1 MNNDVI
7 KILVV
12 DDERGLREGCRR
24 ILESEGNSVDLAEDG
39 KQGLDLLQKK
49 SYDLML
55 VDLMMPVMGGLEL
68 MEEIKKLNIDII
80 MIVITGFATIETAV
94 EAMKHGAYDYVPKP
108 FSPDQLLAVVNR
120 GLERQRLHRHAQQ
133 LTEERDRR
141 LLEIVNEKSKLLTI
155 VNSMADGVLVI
166 NREQQLVLWNPM
178 AIKMLNLPGNPV
190 HGKNIN
196 QVIPQHDLIEI
207 INQAIDPGS
216 SKYTTISEEIEL
228 KEPAPRTL
236 MANVSVVRDEGGEI
250 LGVVSILRDITELKE
265 IDRIKSQFVSL
276 VAHELRAPLSAIE
289 GFLTA
294 YLTGAAGDSPEFN
307 KQMLERAKQ
316 RAHSLLELVNDLLQM
331 SRMESKR
338 VIRKKELLDIT
349 KIIAN
354 TVELFDTEAK
364 TRAIEIKTNLPQ
376 SCPPIEADRSEMEQL
391 FSNLVS
397 NAIKYNVEQ
406 GKVNIDVE
414 PKNGCLKI
422 KVGDT
427 GIGIDE
433 ENLSQVFDDFYRISR
448 PETRYVT
455 GTGLGLSIVK
465 KIVESHVGSI
475 EVKSKLNE
483 GTTFTIKFPLKEN
496 KSCD

>member
-1 MNNDVI
+1 MNNDVT
-7 KILVV
+7 KIIVV
-12 DDERGLREGCRR
+12 DDEQGLREGCRR
-24 ILESEGNSVDLAEDG
+24 ILQSEGYSVDLAEDG
-39 KQGLDLLQKK
+39 KQGLKLLQKN

-68 MEEIKKLNIDII
+68 MDEIKKLNIDII

-94 EAMKHGAYDYVPKP
+94 DAMKRGAYDYIPKP

-120 GLERQRLHRHAQQ
+120 GLERQKLHRQAQQ
-133 LTEERDRR
+133 LMEERDRR

-166 NREQQLVLWNPM
+166 NRDQQLVLWNPT
-178 AIKMLNLPGNPV
+178 AIKMLNLPGNPE

-196 QVIPQHDLIEI
+196 QIIPQHNLIEI
-207 INQAIDPGS
+207 INKAIDPGS

-228 KEPAPRTL
+228 KEPVLHTL
-236 MANVSVVRDEGGEI
+236 MANVSVVRDEGGEM
-250 LGVVSILRDITELKE
+250 LGVVSILRDITKLKE
-265 IDRIKSQFVSL
+265 IDRIKSQFVSM

-294 YLTGAAGDSPEFN
+294 YLTGAAGNNPEFN
-307 KQMLERAKQ
+307 KQMLERSKQ
-316 RAHSLLELVNDLLQM
+316 RAHSLLELVNDLLQI

-338 VIRKKELLDIT
+338 VVRKKELMDIT
-349 KIIAN
+349 KIIAS
-354 TVELFDTEAK
+354 TVELFETQAK
-364 TRAIEIKTNLPQ
+364 DKAIEIKTNLPET
-376 SCPPIEADRSEMEQL
+376 CPPIEADRSEMEQL

-406 GKVNIDVE
+406 GKVEVNVE

-422 KVGDT
+422 EVTDT
-427 GIGIDE
+427 GIGIDKDD
-433 ENLSQVFDDFYRISR
+433 LSQVFDDFFRVSR

-455 GTGLGLSIVK
+455 GTGLGLSIIK
-465 KIVESHVGSI
+465 KIVESHFGRI

-483 GTTFTIKFPLKEN
+483 GTTFIVKFPFKEN
-496 KSCD
+496 KPCV

>member
-1 MNNDVI
+1 MNENI

-24 ILESEGNSVDLAEDG
+24 ILESEGYSVELAEDG
-39 KQGLDLLQKK
+39 QQGLELLQKN

-55 VDLMMPVMGGLEL
+55 VDLMMPVMGGLQL
-68 MEEIKKLNIDII
+68 MDEIKKLNIDII

-94 EAMKHGAYDYVPKP
+94 DAMKHGAYDYVPKP

-120 GLERQRLHRHAQQ
+120 GLERQRLRRQAQQ
-133 LTEERDRR
+133 LMAERDRR
-141 LLEIVNEKSKLLTI
+141 LLEIVNEKSRLHTI

-166 NREQQLVLWNPM
+166 NRDQQLVLWNPT
-178 AIKMLNLPGNPV
+178 AIKMLNLPGNPE

-196 QVIPQHDLIEI
+196 QIIPQHNLIEVI
-207 INQAIDPGS
+207 EKAIHPGA

-228 KEPAPRTL
+228 KEPEPHTL
-236 MANVSVVRDEGGEI
+236 MANVSVVRDEVGEM
-250 LGVVSILRDITELKE
+250 LGVVSILRDITKLKE
-265 IDRIKSQFVSL
+265 IDRIKSQFVSM

-289 GFLTA
+289 GFLAA
-294 YLTGAAGDSPEFN
+294 YLTGAAGNNPEFN
-307 KQMLERAKQ
+307 KQMLERSKQ
-316 RAHSLLELVNDLLQM
+316 RAHSLLELVNDLLQI

-349 KIIAN
+349 KIITS
-354 TVELFDTEAK
+354 TVELFETQAK
-364 TRAIEIKTNLPQ
+364 TRAIAIKMNLPV

-397 NAIKYNVEQ
+397 NAIKYNVEK
-406 GKVNIDVE
+406 GKVNVSVE

-422 KVGDT
+422 EVADT
-427 GIGIDE
+427 GIGIDH
-433 ENLSQVFDDFYRISR
+433 ENLSQVFDDFFRVSR

-465 KIVESHVGSI
+465 KIVESHFGRI
-475 EVKSKLNE
+475 EVISKLNE
-483 GTTFTIKFPLKEN
+483 GTTFTMKFPLKET
-496 KSCD
+496 KPCV

>member
-1 MNNDVI
+1 MNENI

-24 ILESEGNSVDLAEDG
+24 ILESEGYSVDLAEDG
-39 KQGLDLLQKK
+39 KQGLELLQKN

-55 VDLMMPVMGGLEL
+55 IDLIMPVMDGLEL
-68 MEEIKKLNIDII
+68 MDEVKKLNLDII
-80 MIVITGFATIETAV
+80 KIVITGYATIETAV
-94 EAMKHGAYDYVPKP
+94 DAMKHGAYDYIPKP

-120 GLERQRLHRHAQQ
+120 GLERQRLRRQAQQ

-166 NREQQLVLWNPM
+166 NRDQQLVLWNPM
-178 AIKMLNLPGNPV
+178 AIKMLNLPGNPEV
-190 HGKNIN
+190 GENIN
-196 QVIPQHDLIEI
+196 KIVPQHNLIEI
-207 INQAIDPGS
+207 INKAIDPDS

-228 KEPAPRTL
+228 KEPAPHTL
-236 MANVSVVRDEGGEI
+236 MANVSVVRDEKSEM
-250 LGVVSILRDITELKE
+250 LGVVYILRDITQLKE
-265 IDRIKSQFVSL
+265 IDRIKSQFVSM

-289 GFLTA
+289 GFLSA
-294 YLTGAAGDSPEFN
+294 YLTGAAGNNPEFN

-316 RAHSLLELVNDLLQM
+316 RAHSLLDLVNDLLQI
-331 SRMESKR
+331 SRLESKR

-354 TVELFDTEAK
+354 TVELFGTQAT
-364 TRAIEIKTNLPQ
+364 TRSIKIKTNLPE
-376 SCPPIEADRSEMEQL
+376 SCPPIEADRAEMEQL

-406 GKVNIDVE
+406 GKIEVKVE
-414 PKNGCLKI
+414 PKNGCLK
-422 KVGDT
+422 VEVTDT
-427 GIGIDE
+427 GIGIAKDD
-433 ENLSQVFDDFYRISR
+433 LSQVFDDFYRISR

-465 KIVESHVGSI
+465 KIVESHFGRI

-483 GTTFTIKFPLKEN
+483 GTTFTLKFPLKEN
-496 KSCD
+496 KPCA

>member
-1 MNNDVI
+1 MNEI
-7 KILVV
+7 TKILVV

-24 ILESEGNSVDLAEDG
+24 ILESEGYSVDLAEDG
-39 KQGLDLLQKK
+39 KQGLELLQKN

-55 VDLMMPVMGGLEL
+55 VDLMMPVMGGLQL
-68 MEEIKKLNIDII
+68 MDEIKKLDIEI
-80 MIVITGFATIETAV
+80 IKIVITGFATIETAV
-94 EAMKHGAYDYVPKP
+94 DAMKHGAYDYIPKP

-120 GLERQRLHRHAQQ
+120 GLERQKLRRQAQQ
-133 LTEERDRR
+133 LMEERDRR

-166 NREQQLVLWNPM
+166 NRDQQLVLWNPM
-178 AIKMLNLPGNPV
+178 AIKMLNLPGNPEV
-190 HGKNIN
+190 GKNIN
-196 QVIPQHDLIEI
+196 QIIPQHNLIEI
-207 INQAIDPGS
+207 INKAIHPGS

-228 KEPAPRTL
+228 KEPAPHTL
-236 MANVSVVRDEGGEI
+236 MANVSVVRDEGGEM
-250 LGVVSILRDITELKE
+250 LGVVSILRDITQLKE
-265 IDRIKSQFVSL
+265 IDRIKSQFVSM

-289 GFLTA
+289 GFLSA
-294 YLTGAAGDSPEFN
+294 YLTGAAGNNPEFN

-316 RAHSLLELVNDLLQM
+316 RAHSLLELVNDLLQI
-331 SRMESKR
+331 SRMESQR
-338 VIRKKELLDIT
+338 VVRKKELLDIT

-354 TVELFDTEAK
+354 TVELFDSEAK
-364 TRAIEIKTNLPQ
+364 AMAIEIKMNLPE

-406 GKVNIDVE
+406 GKISINVE

-422 KVGDT
+422 EVADT
-427 GIGIDE
+427 GIGIDKDD
-433 ENLSQVFDDFYRISR
+433 LSQVFDDFFRASR

-465 KIVESHVGSI
+465 KIVESHFGRI

-483 GTTFTIKFPLKEN
+483 GTTFIIKFPLKEN
-496 KSCD
+496 KPCV